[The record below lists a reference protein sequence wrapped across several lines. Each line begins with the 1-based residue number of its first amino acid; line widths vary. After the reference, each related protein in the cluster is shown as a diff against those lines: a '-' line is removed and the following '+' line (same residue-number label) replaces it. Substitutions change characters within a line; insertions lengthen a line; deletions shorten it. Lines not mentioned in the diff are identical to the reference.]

1 MPSLKSASDEISEVG
16 VLRKLRPTSL
26 KCGEEFAMTLSKKP
40 SRLDR
45 LKQCVTSSAFFYTAL
60 FLSVVGLALIAP
72 HFGSLYELL
81 GQWVSQIENPYYQ
94 WFQQQNLSN
103 AFVLIP
109 LAFLGGLLAS
119 ISPCVLSLLP
129 VNLSYIGTL
138 NIHSR
143 RDAATKAG
151 LFTLGVITVFSL
163 LGLFSSFATAVLV
176 DFRGY
181 INIAVGALIFL
192 MGCSFAGL
200 FHLPLPKLNPSVSSA
215 GSYGVGVTFALI
227 SSPCSSPVLFAVLAA
242 GAATGSQFISTVTM
256 VSYAIGYTA
265 VIFFASLYT
274 GLVKQSRAL
283 LQHSEWVVR
292 LGSAALILA
301 GGFYLVSGIH
311 WFL

>member
-1 MPSLKSASDEISEVG
+1 
-16 VLRKLRPTSL
+16 
-26 KCGEEFAMTLSKKP
+26 MTLSKKTAG
-40 SRLDR
+40 LVDR
-45 LKQCVTSSAFFYTAL
+45 FRQFVTSRGFFYTAL
-60 FLSVVGLALIAP
+60 FLGAVGLALLSP
-72 HFGSLYELL
+72 HFGRLYELL
-81 GQWVSQIENPYYQ
+81 GQGVSQIETPYYK
-94 WFQQQNLSN
+94 WFQQQDLRNG
-103 AFVLIP
+103 FILIP
-109 LAFLGGLLAS
+109 LAFFGGLLAS
-119 ISPCVLSLLP
+119 VSPCVLSLLP

-138 NIHSR
+138 NITSR
-143 RDAATKAG
+143 REAATKAG
-151 LFTLGVITVFSL
+151 LFTLGVVTVFSL
-163 LGLFSSFATAVLV
+163 LGLFSAFATAVLV

-181 INIAVGALIFL
+181 INLAVGALIFL

-242 GAATGSQFISTVTM
+242 GAATGSQFMSTVTM

-274 GLVKQSRAL
+274 GIVKQSRAL
-283 LQHSEWVVR
+283 LQHSEWVIR

-301 GGFYLVSGIH
+301 GGFYIVSGIT